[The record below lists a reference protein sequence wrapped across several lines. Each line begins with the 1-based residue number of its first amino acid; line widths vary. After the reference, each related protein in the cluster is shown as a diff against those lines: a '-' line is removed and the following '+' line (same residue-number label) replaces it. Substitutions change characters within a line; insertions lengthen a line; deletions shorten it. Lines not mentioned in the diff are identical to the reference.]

1 MASYRKNVL
10 VGATVLVALGMLA
23 MMILVFGEA
32 PIRLFR
38 AAQTNLKFEAD
49 TAEGISTGSPIFYLG
64 VNVGQVRT
72 VELPAEGETRVII
85 WGTVRSTQAIPGN
98 VRGVVRSTLIGGTS
112 SLSLEAIGGV
122 PQGKLVNNQ
131 IIRVQAGG
139 NNVLPKEFAELAASL
154 NELSKRLQTTVDDWN
169 KSKVIDKVGV
179 TLDAVQKTVEK
190 FGATSDE
197 LKKLLGDDKMRGD
210 LKTTLANFREVSE
223 NAKVIGKNLEKLTV
237 DLQKTNTDVSAVINK
252 TGTRIDEL
260 SKQLGGRL
268 EQLAGVLDRF
278 NSVAVKI
285 DKGEGTAG
293 KLINDPKLYEALLDT
308 SQELA
313 LTVKDLRRLVEQWEQ
328 EGVSLKL
335 GGKK

>member
-10 VGATVLVALGMLA
+10 VGATMIVALAMLA
-23 MMILVFGEA
+23 LMTLLFGEA
-32 PIRLFR
+32 PIRWFTTGQVAVR
-38 AAQTNLKFEAD
+38 FESD
-49 TAEGISTGSPIFYLG
+49 TAEGISNGSPIFYLG
-64 VNVGQVRT
+64 VNIGQVKR
-72 VELPAEGETRVII
+72 VDLPTDGKPGVVIL
-85 WGTVRSTQAIPGN
+85 GSVRSAELIPGN
-98 VRGVVRSTLIGGTS
+98 VRAVIRSTLIGGTA
-112 SLSLEAIGGV
+112 SLTLEPIGGV
-122 PQGKLVNNQ
+122 PQGHLAPNQ
-131 IIRVQAGG
+131 TIHATSAGA
-139 NNVLPKEFAELAASL
+139 NLLPREFTELATQL
-154 NELSKRLQTTVDDWN
+154 TELSKRLQTSVDDWN

-179 TLDAVQKTVEK
+179 TLDSVQKTVEK
-190 FGATSDE
+190 FGATSEE
-197 LKKLLGDDKMRGD
+197 LRKLLGDDKMRGD

-223 NAKVIGKNLEKLTV
+223 NAKVIGKNLEKLTT
-237 DLQKTNTDVSAVINK
+237 DLQKTNTDVSVVINK
-252 TGTRIDEL
+252 TGTRIDDL

-268 EQLAGVLDRF
+268 DQLAGVLERF
-278 NSVAVKI
+278 NSVAMKI